1 MALNAT
7 ARGFAL
13 PLQFKAYVEL
23 LKLRIG
29 FMIAL
34 SAVMGYVAISKDVVA
49 AELAILVVA
58 MVCASSSAS
67 VFNHVWDRDI
77 DGLMKRTMNRPMV
90 TGTVA
95 SATYPLMMSGALL
108 VAGMGLAASVFN
120 LAVAVHLF
128 LGAFFYAIVY
138 TVWLKRRT
146 WLNIV
151 IGGAAGSFAV
161 LAGAAAV
168 DPDQWKLPLLLAIV
182 LFLWTPSHFWA
193 LAIMLKEDYAK
204 AKVPMLPVL
213 FGEAVTAKA
222 IFFNSLLMVL
232 AAAAPWMIGELGTAY
247 AVLSSLLAAALLWGN
262 WRLIQTPDR
271 SWARRNFFGSM
282 QYLAGLFLAVLID
295 VNGWF

>member
-1 MALNAT
+1 MAPDIA
-7 ARGFAL
+7 AKGYAL
-13 PLQFKAYVEL
+13 PPQFKAYVEL

-34 SAVMGYVAISKDVVA
+34 SAVMGYVAISKDIVA
-49 AELAILVVA
+49 AELATLVVA
-58 MVCASSSAS
+58 MICASSSAS

-77 DGLMKRTMNRPMV
+77 DGLMNRTMNRPLV
-90 TGTVA
+90 TGTV
-95 SATYPLMMSGALL
+95 SGIGYPLVMSGALL
-108 VAGMGLAASVFN
+108 VAGMGIAASVFN

-168 DPDQWKLPLLLAIV
+168 DPEQWKLPLLLAAV

-232 AAAAPWMIGELGTAY
+232 AAALPWMIGELGTAY
-247 AVLSSLLAAALLWGN
+247 AVLSCLLGLFLMWGN
-262 WRLIQTPDR
+262 WRLIQTPNR
-271 SWARRNFFGSM
+271 LWARRNFFGSM

-295 VNGWF
+295 VNWV